1 MIIAH
6 KNPKLLTQYAQDE
19 KMLQTFAEGKNLY
32 SAVAA
37 LVYHNNYEDNLE
49 FFPDGT
55 MNIEGKQRR
64 AACKSVILGLMY
76 GRGIKSI
83 AEQIK
88 THKGDVT
95 KDDIEEAKKLIQ
107 SFFDNYPQAKEW
119 IDGTKH
125 DVKLNEY
132 VEDLWGRRR
141 RLPNINLPTYE
152 FSKIN
157 AKATEF
163 TPLLGGELL
172 DDGVDEETKKK
183 YIGLFKKAFN
193 VEDRLKVEQQAY
205 QEGIIAK
212 DNSGLIAEAERQ
224 SVNARIQGGAASMT
238 KIAMVNLYQ
247 NKRLKD
253 LDFHI
258 LIPVHDELICEC
270 PLEYVDECKKLLED
284 VMAEAGK
291 PECQVAMK
299 CDADSFPA
307 WYYDV
312 MKAHFKEDFEEMI
325 KDKSKE
331 EVFNIL
337 KEENSEFTEEQ
348 IKEFLGDLY

>member
-1 MIIAH
+1 MSQE
-6 KNPKLLTQYAQDE
+6 PKLLTQYAQDE
-19 KMLQTFAEGKNLY
+19 KMLQTFAEGKDLY

-37 LVYHNNYEDNLE
+37 LVYNNRYEDNTE
-49 FFPDGT
+49 FDENGEF
-55 MNIEGKQRR
+55 NLEGKQRR
-64 AACKSVILGLMY
+64 AACKSVILGLLY
-76 GRGIKSI
+76 GRGVKSI

-88 THKGDVT
+88 SHKGDVT
-95 KDDIEEAKKLIQ
+95 KDDIKEANNLVQK
-107 SFFDNYPQAKEW
+107 FFDNYPQAKEW

-125 DVKLNEY
+125 EVKMNEY

-141 RLPNINLPTYE
+141 RLPEINLPKYE
-152 FSKIN
+152 FKKLN
-157 AKATEF
+157 AKSTQF
-163 TPLLGGELL
+163 TPLIGGELL
-172 DDGVDEETKKK
+172 DTEVDEDTKNK
-183 YIGLFKKAFN
+183 YIAMFKKAFSD
-193 VEDRLKVEQQAY
+193 EDRLKVEQLAY
-205 QEGIIAK
+205 QEGIEAK
-212 DNSGLIAEAERQ
+212 DNGGLISKAERQ

-238 KIAMVNLYQ
+238 KIAMVNLF
-247 NKRLKD
+247 NNERLKE

-270 PLEYVDECKKLLED
+270 PIENVEECKKLLEE

-312 MKAHFKEDFEEMI
+312 MRAHFREDFEEMT
-325 KDKSKE
+325 KEKSKD

-337 KEENSEFTEEQ
+337 LKENSEFTEEQ
-348 IKEFLGDLY
+348 MKEFLGELY